1 LSCNKLT
8 DTSVRFGGM
17 NAVVPFLSSLRRAF
31 QKTATIRRP
40 RAHPRLMISEPVR
53 LRTQWAQEQQ
63 GILEDISAGGACVRT
78 HARMRPGDTI
88 SLLMSLGV
96 GRRLDT
102 RARVVYALT
111 KNSGYQTRY
120 GLRFVSMP
128 DGDQA
133 QINHYIVEQKY
144 GRQFGV
150 RPLASGAERGEPLRF

>member
-1 LSCNKLT
+1 
-8 DTSVRFGGM
+8 
-17 NAVVPFLSSLRRAF
+17 
-31 QKTATIRRP
+31 
-40 RAHPRLMISEPVR
+40 MISEPVR
-53 LRTQWAQEQQ
+53 LRTQWSAEQQ

-88 SLLMSLGV
+88 SVLMSLGV

-102 RARVVYALT
+102 RARVVYALS

-120 GLRFVSMP
+120 GLRFVGMP
-128 DGDQA
+128 DNDQA

-150 RPLASGAERGEPLRF
+150 RPLLSGVERGEGPRY